1 MHNDTPP
8 TVMIVESDR
17 AVCDLLL
24 DELAADGYALV
35 VCDSLTEG
43 RRRLPSVF
51 PDIVIVNL
59 ELPDGSGLDLVRE
72 VRGAGQSTAAID
84 PDLPLLVLSAR
95 CSESDRVRAF
105 ECGAD
110 DILASQRS
118 YRELRGRL
126 GALLR
131 RRERHARR
139 GRVRVGILA
148 IDPVRRDV
156 RLGDRPLTLT
166 QKEFSLLQLLASEP
180 ARVFTKDELL
190 RAIWGF
196 RAPGT
201 STTRTLDSH
210 ACRLRGKLAQAGA
223 PQMVQNVW
231 GVGYRLN
238 DVPAPAPVP
247 VTA

>member
-8 TVMIVESDR
+8 TVMLVEADPEIR
-17 AVCDLLL
+17 DLLL
-24 DELAADGYALV
+24 EELSADGYALV
-35 VCDSLTEG
+35 ACESLVEG
-43 RRRLPSVF
+43 RRRLPTVF
-51 PDIVIVNL
+51 PDVVIVDI

-72 VRGAGQSTAAID
+72 VRGAGHTDVAVD
-84 PDLPLLVLSAR
+84 PDLPLLVLSGR

-105 ECGAD
+105 EYGAD
-110 DILASQRS
+110 DILATPFS

-139 GRVRVGILA
+139 GRVRVGLLA

-156 RLGDRPLTLT
+156 RFGDRPLTLT

-210 ACRLRGKLAQAGA
+210 ACRLRAKLAGAGA

-238 DVPAPAPVP
+238 DVSARVP

>member
-1 MHNDTPP
+1 MHYDTPP
-8 TVMIVESDR
+8 TVMIVEDDP
-17 AVCDLLL
+17 AVCDLLRE
-24 DELAADGYALV
+24 ELAADGFVVL

-51 PDIVIVNL
+51 PDVVIVDI

-72 VRGAGQSTAAID
+72 VRGAGHTDAALD
-84 PDLPLLVLSAR
+84 PDLPLLVLSSR

-110 DILASQRS
+110 DILATPFS
-118 YRELRGRL
+118 YLELRGRL

-131 RRERHARR
+131 RRERHERR
-139 GRVRVGILA
+139 GRLRVGMLA

-156 RLGDRPLTLT
+156 RFGDRPLTLT
-166 QKEFSLLQLLASEP
+166 QKEFSLLQMLASEP
-180 ARVFTKDELL
+180 TRVFTKDELL

-196 RAPGT
+196 RAPRT
-201 STTRTLDSH
+201 NTTRTLDSH
-210 ACRLRGKLAQAGA
+210 ACRLRTKLARAGA

-238 DVPAPAPVP
+238 DETARVP